1 MDIDLI
7 MKKQPKQ
14 TPQESPFAPLLTK
27 EAVESLSGG
36 AYFQRGLQYF
46 NDGNVERVTE
56 HDNRIVASVMGS
68 YPYTVTFTIKR
79 GRLDYRCSCPL
90 GHNNE
95 FCKHCVAAA
104 LAWIE
109 SLAAAKTRG
118 AASPTEKFKSLAD
131 GLANMERSELEK
143 ILVNLAMEDQQLQ
156 KKLQLRVTAAK
167 DGGGNITALRDMI
180 DQATD
185 LEGYDEYRYDY
196 DEEFGVSEDLED
208 LCRELEDL
216 LASGKIGGEIIGL
229 IEYAIKKLGEDLDH
243 VEYLDDEI
251 SGFLE
256 DLALLHQQA
265 CLALRPD
272 PIALAERLFEGNMN
286 EGWGAYLDSYRS
298 YAKALGTKGRARFRE
313 LAEKEWKNAPPQEVI
328 NAGTRRI
335 IVYPRITSIILEIAD
350 YEKDID
356 KQVEIMQRDISDLH
370 GYFGIAEVYHNN
382 KLYDKALEWA
392 EKGAKKFPEEMW
404 HQNYNF
410 LIAEYLRHKRYD
422 DALTTAWTWLTRQPS
437 IESCQQLIKVAVSA
451 KKEKL
456 WREKAFAFLR
466 WEGPG
471 SEKIRPST
479 RGNRSILVEVLL
491 AEKKIDQAWDE
502 AVDGGCN
509 DSLWMKLAAERGK
522 SHPTDALW
530 VYEAFID
537 ELTES
542 ADRTSYER
550 IVALL
555 KLTAPLMKQLGQVD
569 EFSAMV
575 DGLRETW
582 KRRRSFIELLNE
594 AFPQKKM
601 GKN

>member
-1 MDIDLI
+1 
-7 MKKQPKQ
+7 MKKQTKK
-14 TPQESPFAPLLTK
+14 TPSTSPFITILT
-27 EAVESLSGG
+27 EAIVKRLSGDT
-36 AYFQRGLQYF
+36 YFQRGLQYF
-46 NDGNVERVTE
+46 KQGYVEELTE
-56 HDNRIVASVMGS
+56 YDTRIVATVAGTRTYKVGFTAAAKGLS
-68 YPYTVTFTIKR
+68 YT
-79 GRLDYRCSCPL
+79 CSCPL
-90 GHNNE
+90 GRDGE

-104 LAWIE
+104 LAWLDTA
-109 SLAAAKTRG
+109 SSTKGGTSSGKGFTTLAEGIAT
-118 AASPTEKFKSLAD
+118 
-131 GLANMERSELEK
+131 LEK
-143 ILVNLAMEDQQLQ
+143 SDLVEILVELALENKGLQ
-156 KKLQLRVTAAK
+156 KKLQLRLAAQGES
-167 DGGGNITALRDMI
+167 GGDLGAVREMI
-180 DQATD
+180 DAATEFD
-185 LEGYDEYRYDY
+185 EYYGQYGYDNYDYNEGY
-196 DEEFGVSEDLED
+196 SSLE
-208 LCRELEDL
+208 ELEDVCNEL
-216 LASGKIGGEIIGL
+216 ERLIKSSKAGQEVIGL
-229 IEYAIKKLGEDLDH
+229 IEYAMEQIGEGLGQI
-243 VEYLDDEI
+243 DDSEGEFY
-251 SGFLE
+251 SVLE
-256 DLALLHQQA
+256 NLTLLHEQA
-265 CLALRPD
+265 CIALRPD
-272 PIALAERLFEGNMN
+272 PVDLAERLFERETDGD
-286 EGWGAYLDSYRS
+286 EWGTYSNSYQR
-298 YAKALGTKGRARFRE
+298 YAKALGTKGRARFRQ
-313 LAEKEWKNAPPQEVI
+313 LAEAEWKKLPRQQSSS
-328 NAGTRRI
+328 GGGRLGGDH
-335 IVYPRITSIILEIAD
+335 YRITSIMKGIAEYD
-350 YEKDID
+350 KDRD
-356 KQVEIMQRDISDLH
+356 GLVEIMQRDLS
-370 GYFGIAEVYHNN
+370 GVRNYFEIAEVYHNN

-422 DALTTAWTWLTRQPS
+422 NALTTAWTWLTRQPS

-491 AEKKIDQAWDE
+491 AEKKIGQAWDE